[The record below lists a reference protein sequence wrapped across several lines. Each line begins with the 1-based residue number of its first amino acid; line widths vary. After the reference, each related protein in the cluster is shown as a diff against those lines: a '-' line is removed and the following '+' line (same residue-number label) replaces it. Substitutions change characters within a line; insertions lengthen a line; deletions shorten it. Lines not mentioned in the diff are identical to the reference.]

1 MRVPTI
7 THIPIIPIV
16 NEACRMSGADIFFL
30 TEDDKEVLAIIK
42 FFFI

>member
-7 THIPIIPIV
+7 THIPIV
-16 NEACRMSGADIFFL
+16 NEDCRMSGADIFFL
-30 TEDDKEVLAIIK
+30 TEDDKEVLAIVK